1 MNKFHSNQFFLFI
14 ILATLFSCKPA
25 AHIQVLQPAQII
37 VPEHINKI
45 LLVDRSKPSGGWLR
59 NLESV
64 FTGEELNQD
73 QTGRRNA
80 MDALCLLYTS
90 LQIIDDAQGISV
102 YPNPTSNY
110 VHIPRSLLDI
120 TDRIIVQDVSG
131 KIIKNLGVSGEKI
144 NLHSLDSGAYIISF
158 ISKNQII
165 KTSLI
170 SKY

>member
-1 MNKFHSNQFFLFI
+1 MFREYTDHSNLLFKDYSRSNTSLKYQLVASEDLGNPI
-14 ILATLFSCKPA
+14 KSDIL
-25 AHIQVLQPAQII
+25 QIS
-37 VPEHINKI
+37 
-45 LLVDRSKPSGGWLR
+45 D
-59 NLESV
+59 
-64 FTGEELNQD
+64 
-73 QTGRRNA
+73 
-80 MDALCLLYTS
+80 DAL
-90 LQIIDDAQGISV
+90 GISV

-110 VHIPRSLLDI
+110 VHIPRGLLDI

-131 KIIKNLGVSGEKI
+131 KIIKSLGVSGEKI